1 MQSDFPKNIMHN
13 QEYRARRRFNLLDY
27 DSSGDQA
34 GSEAKPGVGT
44 RCSLRP
50 ETSIVNSE
58 GPLLPPGSRKNIR
71 TRPFGAK
78 VGPSLWKP
86 DVRTRSPDPSGLM
99 MPIPNCPPPCRVNA
113 M

>member
-27 DSSGDQA
+27 DSCGDQA

-50 ETSIVNSE
+50 ETSIVNSVD
-58 GPLLPPGSRKNIR
+58 PLLPPGSRKNIR
-71 TRPFGAK
+71 TLPCRAN
-78 VGPSLWKP
+78 VGPSYGKP
-86 DVRTRSPDPSGLM
+86 AVRTRSPDPPGWLM
-99 MPIPNCPPPCRVNA
+99 A
-113 M
+113 